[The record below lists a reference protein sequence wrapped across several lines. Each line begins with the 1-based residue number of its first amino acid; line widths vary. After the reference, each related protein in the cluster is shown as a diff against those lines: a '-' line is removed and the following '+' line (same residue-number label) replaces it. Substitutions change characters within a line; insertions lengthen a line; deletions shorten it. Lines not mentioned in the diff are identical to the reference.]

1 MLPAAVFT
9 LLLQAAQAAGAV
21 QQPAPGEE
29 KEKLVE
35 ESTGFFKVL
44 MNPEE
49 WAHGALELAPHVG
62 RALIVLV
69 FFWGLYISVRTA
81 LQKVLERSRLDPALT
96 RLLLFSFLR
105 WAFLFMAIVMAAGEL
120 GFNVTAALAGLGVAG
135 IAVGLAAQDTIA
147 NVIAGIT
154 IFLDRPFK
162 VGDWVTSGG
171 ITGLVAEIKVRST
184 RIRTRN
190 NTFMVVPNKQI
201 VDSVIVNHSLYGD
214 VRVDIPIGIAY
225 KESVRE
231 ARRVILDAIS
241 GIDLILEGRSDV
253 VLDAL
258 GDSSQNLVLRVWVDD
273 PYKETFARFECLEAV
288 KVGLDAAGIQIP
300 FPHLQL
306 FFDKIEDQPAEAL
319 RRALAR

>member
-1 MLPAAVFT
+1 MQPFALAT
-9 LLLQAAQAAGAV
+9 LILEQGTSDEQVEGAAQ
-21 QQPAPGEE
+21 PAD
-29 KEKLVE
+29 
-35 ESTGFFKVL
+35 ESRGFFEIL
-44 MNPEE
+44 MDPAS
-49 WAHGALELAPHVG
+49 WAESAMDLAPDLG

-69 FFWGLYISVRTA
+69 FFWVVYISVRTA
-81 LQKVLERSRLDPALT
+81 LQNVLGRSRMDPALT
-96 RLLLFSFLR
+96 RLLLYSFLR
-105 WAFLFMAIVMAAGEL
+105 WAFLFVAIVMAAGEL

-225 KESVRE
+225 KEDVRE
-231 ARRVILDAIS
+231 ARRVILGAVEH
-241 GIDLILEGRSDV
+241 IDLILEGRSDV

-258 GDSSQNLVLRVWVDD
+258 ADSSQNLVLRVWVDD
-273 PYKETFARFECLEAV
+273 PYKETFAHFECLEAA
-288 KVGLDAAGIQIP
+288 KLALDAAGIQIP
-300 FPHLQL
+300 FPHMQL
-306 FFDKIEDQPAEAL
+306 FVDKIEDQPAGVL
-319 RRALAR
+319 QRALSRG

>member
-1 MLPAAVFT
+1 MLF
-9 LLLQAAQAAGAV
+9 
-21 QQPAPGEE
+21 
-29 KEKLVE
+29 
-35 ESTGFFKVL
+35 
-44 MNPEE
+44 
-49 WAHGALELAPHVG
+49 
-62 RALIVLV
+62 
-69 FFWGLYISVRTA
+69 FFWALYISVRTA
-81 LQKVLERSRLDPALT
+81 FQKVLERSRMDPALT
-96 RLLLFSFLR
+96 RLLLYSFLR
-105 WAFLFMAIVMAAGEL
+105 WAFLFVAIVMAAGQL
-120 GFNVTAALAGLGVAG
+120 GFDVTAALAGLGVAG
-135 IAVGLAAQDTIA
+135 IAVGLAAQDSIA

-201 VDSVIVNHSLYGD
+201 VDAVIVNHSLYGD

-231 ARRVILDAIS
+231 ARRVILAAIS
-241 GIDLILEGRSDV
+241 DIDLILEGRSDV

-273 PYKETFARFECLEAV
+273 PYKETFARFECLEAA
-288 KVGLDAAGIQIP
+288 KFALDEAGIQIP

-306 FFDKIEDQPAEAL
+306 FVDSVEDKAVDGL
-319 RRALAR
+319 RRALARGPG